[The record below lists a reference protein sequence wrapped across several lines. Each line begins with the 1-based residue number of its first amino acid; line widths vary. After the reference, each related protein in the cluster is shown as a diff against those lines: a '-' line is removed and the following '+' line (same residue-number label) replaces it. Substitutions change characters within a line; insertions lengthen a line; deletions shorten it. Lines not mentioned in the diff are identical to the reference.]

1 MKSCKHNERPT
12 ADAAIVQA
20 MEAKNK
26 PPSPANIPR
35 STADGILLKDDP

>member
-20 MEAKNK
+20 MEAKEQATQPGK
-26 PPSPANIPR
+26 Y
-35 STADGILLKDDP
+35 TLVDDGWYPIEG